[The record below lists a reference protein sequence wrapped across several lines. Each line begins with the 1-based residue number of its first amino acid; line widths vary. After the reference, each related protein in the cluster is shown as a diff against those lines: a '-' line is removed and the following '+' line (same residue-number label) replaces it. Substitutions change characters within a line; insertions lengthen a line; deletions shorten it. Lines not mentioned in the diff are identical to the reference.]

1 MIQETNLKPYLIYNS
16 ENHRFPLVVSIP
28 HSGTQLTRE
37 MQETFLPDVVLSNM
51 DWYLPQLYAFLV
63 ELTRTVRHF
72 RKSEMLIRP
81 IVFMKRQP
89 AENQCMQHR

>member
-51 DWYLPQLYAFLV
+51 D
-63 ELTRTVRHF
+63 
-72 RKSEMLIRP
+72 
-81 IVFMKRQP
+81 
-89 AENQCMQHR
+89 

>member
-1 MIQETNLKPYLIYNS
+1 MIQETNLKPYTIYHS
-16 ENHRFPLVVSIP
+16 ENHSFPLVVSIP

-37 MQETFLPDVVLSNM
+37 MQETL
-51 DWYLPQLYAFLV
+51 
-63 ELTRTVRHF
+63 
-72 RKSEMLIRP
+72 RP